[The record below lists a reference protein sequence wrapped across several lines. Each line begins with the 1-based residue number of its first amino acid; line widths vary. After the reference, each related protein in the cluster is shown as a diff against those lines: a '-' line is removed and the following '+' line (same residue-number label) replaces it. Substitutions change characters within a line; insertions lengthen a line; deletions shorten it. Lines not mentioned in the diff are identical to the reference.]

1 MDSNFLDA
9 MARYMPDKYFEPKEI
24 VIPVARTDDGI
35 QL

>member
-1 MDSNFLDA
+1 MQWRDTCQN
-9 MARYMPDKYFEPKEI
+9 KYFEPKEI